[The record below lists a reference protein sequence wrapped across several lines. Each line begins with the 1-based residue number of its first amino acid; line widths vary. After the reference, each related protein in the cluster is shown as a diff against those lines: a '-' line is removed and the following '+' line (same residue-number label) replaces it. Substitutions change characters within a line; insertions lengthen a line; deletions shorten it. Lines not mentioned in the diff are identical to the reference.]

1 MKKLTKAKADDRPN
15 ERDLG
20 WYHQWGVL
28 HRRLGAI
35 AAEANAELLEVR
47 QAVDKVDA
55 WMRTRV
61 IEDVPSLRRRHSE
74 TLEQLTSDCLRK
86 WNGSDQVGM
95 AEQARKFLA
104 DLRRL
109 WNVDVQAESESD
121 EESEPMDWPPGM
133 TRNEAIQHQID
144 LLQKALHEN
153 NDESQA
159 TARPGQSSLLS
170 IYSET

>member
-1 MKKLTKAKADDRPN
+1 MKKLAKSKADDRPS

-28 HRRLGAI
+28 HQRLGVI
-35 AAEANAELLEVR
+35 ASEANAELLEVR

-61 IEDVPSLRRRHSE
+61 IEDVQSLRRRHSE
-74 TLEQLTSDCLRK
+74 TLEQLSADCLRK
-86 WNGSDQVGM
+86 WNSSDQVGM

-109 WNVDVQAESESD
+109 WNVDVQVETESD
-121 EESEPMDWPPGM
+121 EESEPVDWPPGM
-133 TRNEAIQHQID
+133 TRKEAIQYQID
-144 LLQKALHEN
+144 LLQKALHEH

-159 TARPGQSSLLS
+159 TVGRQQSSLLS
-170 IYSET
+170 IYGET

>member
-1 MKKLTKAKADDRPN
+1 LKKLPKSKADDRPS

-20 WYHQWGVL
+20 WYHQWAVL
-28 HRRLGAI
+28 HRRLGEI

-61 IEDVPSLRRRHSE
+61 IDDVSSLRRRHSE
-74 TLEQLTSDCLRK
+74 TLEQLSADCLRK

-95 AEQARKFLA
+95 AEQARKFLV

-109 WNVDVQAESESD
+109 WNVDLQVESESSD
-121 EESEPMDWPPGM
+121 ESESMDWPPGM
-133 TRNEAIQHQID
+133 TREEALRHQIT
-144 LLQKALHEN
+144 LLQEALR
-153 NDESQA
+153 ESEDKLQA
-159 TARPGQSSLLS
+159 AV
-170 IYSET
+170 